1 MARQES
7 DREDLIREATALV
20 ERIEIRQPGNS
31 FETVIGFKR
40 TGGLSIYFGADP
52 VYQFDSTGAFR
63 RGYLNGC
70 LLRTQGT
77 TIAELT
83 RQRTETESHLLRRDM
98 ESGELAQVRENALA
112 QLRRLARQL
121 EAGEPEV
128 LRSVTDDEDRL
139 VLQIAQ
145 FVNTVISE
153 DFRLAQVIKGRR

>member
-20 ERIEIRQPGNS
+20 ERIEIRQPDCR

-40 TGGLSIYFGADP
+40 SGGMSIYFGADP
-52 VYQFDSTGAFR
+52 VYQFDGTGGFR

-98 ESGELAQVRENALA
+98 ESGELADVRENALA
-112 QLRRLARQL
+112 QLKRLARQL
-121 EAGEPEV
+121 ETGETEV
-128 LRSVTDDEDRL
+128 LRSVTEDEEKLILR
-139 VLQIAQ
+139 IAQ
-145 FVNTVISE
+145 SLRTVISAE
-153 DFRLAQVIKGRR
+153 FRLAQAIKGRR